1 MKMTTE
7 PEFHTKDKLSSG
19 AKPEEVR
26 ASAAELP
33 PWERLE
39 LMAREL
45 QGLQGDVRGKVHP
58 LAVVDGVLELGEGSE
73 VKAGTVIEG
82 YVRIGR
88 GCRIGPNA
96 YLRGPVSIGDDC
108 VIGHAVEVKSSLI
121 GDRVS
126 ISHLSYIGDS
136 VLGSDIN
143 VGGGCIFSN
152 FRHDAGEIRMM
163 WQGKLRPTGL
173 HKLGCLIGDQAR
185 IGCKSVI
192 LPGRVVPAGAQ
203 THPGDVIR

>member
-1 MKMTTE
+1 M
-7 PEFHTKDKLSSG
+7 SG
-19 AKPEEVR
+19 TFCQ
-26 ASAAELP
+26 ELP

-39 LMAREL
+39 AAAREL
-45 QGLQGDVRGKVHP
+45 QGLRPDVRGEVHP
-58 LAVVDGVLELGEGSE
+58 LAVVNGVLELGEGS
-73 VKAGTVIEG
+73 VVMAGTVIEG

-96 YLRGPVSIGDDC
+96 YVRGMVCIGDDC
-108 VIGHAVEVKSSLI
+108 VIGHAVEVKSSI
-121 GDRVS
+121 VGDRVCVA
-126 ISHLSYIGDS
+126 HLSYIGDS

-163 WQGKLRPTGL
+163 WQGRLCPTGRN
-173 HKLGCLIGDQAR
+173 KLGCLVGDHAR

-192 LPGRVVPAGAQ
+192 LPGRVVPPGAQ
-203 THPGDVIR
+203 TYPGEVIR

>member
-1 MKMTTE
+1 M
-7 PEFHTKDKLSSG
+7 SG
-19 AKPEEVR
+19 AFCQ
-26 ASAAELP
+26 ELP

-39 LMAREL
+39 AAAREL
-45 QGLQGDVRGKVHP
+45 QGLRSDVRGEVHP
-58 LAVVDGVLELGEGSE
+58 LAVVNGVLELGEGS
-73 VKAGTVIEG
+73 VVMAGTVIEG

-96 YLRGPVSIGDDC
+96 YVRGTVCIGDDC
-108 VIGHAVEVKSSLI
+108 VIGHAVEVKSSI
-121 GDRVS
+121 VGDRVCVA
-126 ISHLSYIGDS
+126 HLSYIGDS

-163 WQGKLRPTGL
+163 WQGRLCPTGRN
-173 HKLGCLIGDQAR
+173 KLGCLVGDHAR

-192 LPGRVVPAGAQ
+192 LPGRVVPPGAR
-203 THPGDVIR
+203 TYPGEVIR